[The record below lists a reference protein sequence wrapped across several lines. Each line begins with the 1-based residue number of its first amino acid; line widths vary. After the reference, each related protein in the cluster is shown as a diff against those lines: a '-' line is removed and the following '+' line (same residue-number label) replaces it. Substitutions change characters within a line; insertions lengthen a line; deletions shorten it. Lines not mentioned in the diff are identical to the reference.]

1 MLIIMIN
8 GLIGKKIGMTEI
20 FLDDGTVVISTVI
33 EAGPCFVVQKKTADK
48 DGYEAVQIGFE
59 GVKPQRVS
67 KPLLGHFKK
76 AGVPP
81 LRHIIEFDPEGED
94 YNLGDTIDAGIFKE
108 GDIIDVVG
116 NSKGKGFSGTMKRH
130 NFSGQPA
137 SHGGMAH
144 RRPGGIGQASYPGKV
159 WKGMKMPGQMGNERV
174 TVQGISVVRVDVEKN
189 VLIVKGSVPGPN
201 GGTLIIKRT
210 TKGRIESA
218 AA

>member
-1 MLIIMIN
+1 MIN

-20 FLDDGTVVISTVI
+20 FLDNGTVVISTVI
-33 EAGPCFVVQKKTADK
+33 EAGPCFVVQRKTADK
-48 DGYEAVQIGFE
+48 DGYESVQIGFE
-59 GVKPQRVS
+59 EVKPQRVS
-67 KPLLGHFKK
+67 KPMLGHFKK

-81 LRHIIEFDPEGED
+81 LRHVIEFDPEGEE
-94 YNLGDTIDAGIFKE
+94 YNLGDTVDAGIFKE
-108 GDIIDVVG
+108 GDIVDVAG

-130 NFSGQPA
+130 NFRGQPA

-159 WKGMKMPGQMGNERV
+159 WKGIKMAGQMGNERV
-174 TVQGISVVRVDVEKN
+174 SVQGVRVVRVDAENN

-210 TKGRIESA
+210 TKGRVESA

>member
-1 MLIIMIN
+1 MIN

-108 GDIIDVVG
+108 GDIVDVVG

-130 NFSGQPA
+130 NFRGQPA

-174 TVQGISVVRVDVEKN
+174 TVQGISVVRVDVGKN

>member
-108 GDIIDVVG
+108 GDIVDVVG

-174 TVQGISVVRVDVEKN
+174 TVQGISVVRVDAEKN

>member
-1 MLIIMIN
+1 MIN

-174 TVQGISVVRVDVEKN
+174 TVQGISVVRVDAEKN

>member
-1 MLIIMIN
+1 MIN

-20 FLDDGTVVISTVI
+20 FLDDGTVVVSTVI

-108 GDIIDVVG
+108 GEIVDVVG

-174 TVQGISVVRVDVEKN
+174 TVQGISVVRVDAEKN

>member
-1 MLIIMIN
+1 MIN

-81 LRHIIEFDPEGED
+81 LRHVIEFDPEGED

-108 GDIIDVVG
+108 GDIVDVVG

-130 NFSGQPA
+130 NFRGQPA

-174 TVQGISVVRVDVEKN
+174 TVQGISVVRVDAGKN

>member
-1 MLIIMIN
+1 MIN

-33 EAGPCFVVQKKTADK
+33 EAGPCFVVQKKTVGK
-48 DGYEAVQIGFE
+48 DGYESVQIGFE
-59 GVKPQRVS
+59 EVKPQRVT

-81 LRHIIEFDPEGED
+81 LRHIIEFNPEGED

-108 GDIIDVVG
+108 GDIVDVVG

-130 NFSGQPA
+130 NFRGQPA

-159 WKGMKMPGQMGNERV
+159 WKGMKMSGQMGNERV
-174 TVQGISVVRVDVEKN
+174 TVQGIRVVRVDAEKN

-201 GGTLIIKRT
+201 GGTVIIKRT

>member
-1 MLIIMIN
+1 MIN

-108 GDIIDVVG
+108 GDIVDVVG

>member
-1 MLIIMIN
+1 MIN

-108 GDIIDVVG
+108 GDIVDVVG

-174 TVQGISVVRVDVEKN
+174 TVQGISVVRVDAEKN

>member
-1 MLIIMIN
+1 
-8 GLIGKKIGMTEI
+8 
-20 FLDDGTVVISTVI
+20 
-33 EAGPCFVVQKKTADK
+33 
-48 DGYEAVQIGFE
+48 
-59 GVKPQRVS
+59 
-67 KPLLGHFKK
+67 
-76 AGVPP
+76 VPP

-108 GDIIDVVG
+108 GEIVDVVG

-130 NFSGQPA
+130 NFRGQPA

-174 TVQGISVVRVDVEKN
+174 TVQGISVVRVDAEKN

>member
-1 MLIIMIN
+1 MIN

-20 FLDDGTVVISTVI
+20 FLDDGTVVVSTVI

-48 DGYEAVQIGFE
+48 EGYEAVQVGFE
-59 GVKPQRVS
+59 EIKPQRAG
-67 KPLLGHFKK
+67 KPQLGHFKK
-76 AGVPP
+76 AGVHP
-81 LRHIIEFDPEGED
+81 LRHLSEFDPQGED
-94 YNLGDTIDAGIFKE
+94 YNLGDTIDAGIFNE
-108 GDIIDVVG
+108 GDIVDVVG
-116 NSKGKGFSGTMKRH
+116 TSKGKGFSGTMKRH

-159 WKGMKMPGQMGNERV
+159 WKGIKMAGQMGNERV
-174 TVQGISVVRVDVEKN
+174 TVQGVKVVRVDTEKN
-189 VLIVKGSVPGPN
+189 IILIKGSVPGPN

-210 TKGRIESA
+210 TKGRVESA

>member
-1 MLIIMIN
+1 
-8 GLIGKKIGMTEI
+8 MTEI

-108 GDIIDVVG
+108 GDIVDVVG

-130 NFSGQPA
+130 NFRGQPA

-174 TVQGISVVRVDVEKN
+174 TVQGISVVRVDVGKN

>member
-1 MLIIMIN
+1 MIN

-108 GDIIDVVG
+108 GDIVDVVG

-130 NFSGQPA
+130 NFRGQPA

-174 TVQGISVVRVDVEKN
+174 TVQGISVVRVDAGKN

-218 AA
+218 SA

>member
-1 MLIIMIN
+1 MIN

-108 GDIIDVVG
+108 GDIVDVVG

-144 RRPGGIGQASYPGKV
+144 RRPGGIGQASDPGKV

-174 TVQGISVVRVDVEKN
+174 TVQGISVVRVDAEKN

>member
-108 GDIIDVVG
+108 GDIVDVVG

-130 NFSGQPA
+130 NFRGQPA

-174 TVQGISVVRVDVEKN
+174 TVQGISVVRVDAEKN

>member
-1 MLIIMIN
+1 MIN

-20 FLDDGTVVISTVI
+20 FLDDGTVVVSTVI
-33 EAGPCFVVQKKTADK
+33 EAGPCFVVQKKTAGK
-48 DGYEAVQIGFE
+48 DGYESVQIGFE
-59 GVKPQRVS
+59 EVKPQRVS

-81 LRHIIEFDPEGED
+81 LRHVVEFDPEGED

-108 GDIIDVVG
+108 GDIVDVVG

-130 NFSGQPA
+130 NFKGQPA

-159 WKGMKMPGQMGNERV
+159 WKGIKMAGQMGNERV
-174 TVQGISVVRVDVEKN
+174 TVQGISVVRVDAEKN

-201 GGTLIIKRT
+201 GGTVIIKRT

>member
-1 MLIIMIN
+1 MIN

-20 FLDDGTVVISTVI
+20 FLEDGTVVVSTVI
-33 EAGPCFVVQKKTADK
+33 EAGPCFVIQKKTSQT
-48 DGYEAVQIGFE
+48 DGYDSVQIGFGE
-59 GVKPQRVS
+59 VKPQRVT
-67 KPLLGHFKK
+67 KPMLGHFKK

-81 LRHIIEFDPEGED
+81 LKHLAEFNPEGEE
-94 YNLGDTIDAGIFKE
+94 YGLGDLIDASIFNE
-108 GDIIDVVG
+108 GEIVDVVG

-159 WKGMKMPGQMGNERV
+159 WKGIKMAGQMGNERV
-174 TVQGISVVRVDVEKN
+174 TVQGLQVVRVDAEKN
-189 VLIVKGSVPGPN
+189 IVLVKGSVPGPN
-201 GGTLIIKRT
+201 GGTVIIKRT
-210 TKGRIESA
+210 TKGRVESA

>member
-1 MLIIMIN
+1 MIN

-20 FLDDGTVVISTVI
+20 FLDDGTVVVSTVI

-81 LRHIIEFDPEGED
+81 LRHIIEFDPEGEN

-108 GDIIDVVG
+108 GDIVDVVG

-130 NFSGQPA
+130 NFRGQPA

-174 TVQGISVVRVDVEKN
+174 TVQGISVVRVDAGKN

>member
-1 MLIIMIN
+1 MIN

-33 EAGPCFVVQKKTADK
+33 EAGPCFVVQKKTAGK
-48 DGYEAVQIGFE
+48 DGYESVQLGFQK
-59 GVKPQRVS
+59 VKPQRVT
-67 KPLLGHFKK
+67 KPMLGHFKN

-81 LRHIIEFDPEGED
+81 LRHLVEFDPEGED
-94 YNLGDTIDAGIFKE
+94 YNLGDSIDVGIFNE
-108 GDIIDVVG
+108 GDIVDVVG

-159 WKGMKMPGQMGNERV
+159 WKGMKMSGQMGNERV
-174 TVQGISVVRVDVEKN
+174 TVQGLSVVRVDAEKN
-189 VLIVKGSVPGPN
+189 IILIKGSVPGPN
-201 GGTLIIKRT
+201 GGTVLIKRT

>member
-1 MLIIMIN
+1 MIN

-108 GDIIDVVG
+108 GEIVDVVG

-159 WKGMKMPGQMGNERV
+159 WKGMKMPGQMGHERV
-174 TVQGISVVRVDVEKN
+174 TVQGISVVRVDAEKN

>member
-1 MLIIMIN
+1 MIN

-20 FLDDGTVVISTVI
+20 FLDDGTVVVSTVI

-108 GDIIDVVG
+108 GDIVDVVG

-130 NFSGQPA
+130 NFRGQPA

>member
-1 MLIIMIN
+1 MIN

-108 GDIIDVVG
+108 GDIVDVVG

-130 NFSGQPA
+130 NFRGQPA

-159 WKGMKMPGQMGNERV
+159 WKGMKMAGQMGNERV
-174 TVQGISVVRVDVEKN
+174 TVQGISVVRVDVGKN

>member
-1 MLIIMIN
+1 MIN

-108 GDIIDVVG
+108 GDIVDVVG

-130 NFSGQPA
+130 NFRGQPA

-174 TVQGISVVRVDVEKN
+174 TVQGISVVRVDAGKN

>member
-1 MLIIMIN
+1 MIN

-130 NFSGQPA
+130 NFRGQPA

-174 TVQGISVVRVDVEKN
+174 TVQGISVVRVDAEKN

>member
-1 MLIIMIN
+1 MIN

-81 LRHIIEFDPEGED
+81 LRHVIEFDPEGED

-108 GDIIDVVG
+108 GDIVDVVG

-130 NFSGQPA
+130 NFRGQRA

-174 TVQGISVVRVDVEKN
+174 TVQGISVVRVDVGKN

>member
-1 MLIIMIN
+1 MIN

-48 DGYEAVQIGFE
+48 DGYESVQIGFQE
-59 GVKPQRVS
+59 VKPQRVT
-67 KPLLGHFKK
+67 KPMLGHFKK

-81 LRHIIEFDPEGED
+81 LRHIVEFDPEGED
-94 YNLGDTIDAGIFKE
+94 YDLGAAIDVSIFNE
-108 GDIIDVVG
+108 GDIVDVVG

-159 WKGMKMPGQMGNERV
+159 WKGIKMSGQMGNERV
-174 TVQGISVVRVDVEKN
+174 TVQGLSVVRIDTEKN
-189 VLIVKGSVPGPN
+189 MLLVKGSVPGPN
-201 GGTLIIKRT
+201 GGTVIIKRT
-210 TKGRIESA
+210 TKGRVESA

>member
-1 MLIIMIN
+1 MIN

-108 GDIIDVVG
+108 GEIVDVVG

-174 TVQGISVVRVDVEKN
+174 TVQGISVVRVDAGKN

>member
-1 MLIIMIN
+1 MIN

-108 GDIIDVVG
+108 GDIVDVVG

-130 NFSGQPA
+130 NFRGQPA

-174 TVQGISVVRVDVEKN
+174 TVQGISVVRVDAEKN